1 MGEVVVSRYLVI
13 GGKKHSPFVKDDVTA
28 FADSKDEAE
37 ETALRLS
44 VKCDWVKV
52 VDLSRD
58 PPGVVLS
65 IVSAE
70 MMKA

>member
-1 MGEVVVSRYLVI
+1 MVVSRYLVI
-13 GGKKHSPFVKDDVTA
+13 GGKKHSPFVKDDITA
-28 FADSKDEAE
+28 SVDTRDEAE

-58 PPGVVLS
+58 PPAIVLS
-65 IVSAE
+65 IVSDE